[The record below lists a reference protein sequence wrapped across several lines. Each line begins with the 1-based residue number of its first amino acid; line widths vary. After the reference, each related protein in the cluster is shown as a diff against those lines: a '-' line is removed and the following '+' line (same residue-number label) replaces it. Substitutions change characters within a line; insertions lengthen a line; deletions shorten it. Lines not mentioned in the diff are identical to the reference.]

1 LNDVTQESPHEL
13 AGLYA
18 LGALPPSERDAFEVH
33 LAGCSECVKDV
44 AAAGHLAAALA
55 PTVPAPPELRQRVQD
70 LADAPRG
77 PVDVGAYTWDEVLPG
92 VHMHTVKEEPERG
105 VRKVLV
111 WARPG
116 ARYPSHRH
124 LGDEEILVLQ
134 GALRDRRGVYGPGQI
149 CRSATGSVHS
159 EEVHGSEDCVCF
171 VVYHGGHE
179 PVAE

>member
-1 LNDVTQESPHEL
+1 LPDDSPHEL

-18 LGALPPSERDAFEVH
+18 LGALPPAEREAFESH
-33 LAGCSECVKDV
+33 LAGCPECVQEV
-44 AAAGHLAAALA
+44 AAAGRLAAALA
-55 PTVPAPPELRQRVQD
+55 PKAPPPAELRTRVLD

-77 PVDVGAYTWDEVLPG
+77 PVDVASYTWDEVLPG
-92 VHMHTVKEEPERG
+92 VHMHTVKDEPERG

-124 LGDEEILVLQ
+124 LGDEEILILQ
-134 GALRDRRGVYGPGQI
+134 GALRDRRGVYRPGEI
-149 CRSATGSVHS
+149 CRSATGSVHA

-171 VVYHGGHE
+171 VVYYGGHE

>member
-1 LNDVTQESPHEL
+1 
-13 AGLYA
+13 
-18 LGALPPSERDAFEVH
+18 
-33 LAGCSECVKDV
+33 
-44 AAAGHLAAALA
+44 
-55 PTVPAPPELRQRVQD
+55 
-70 LADAPRG
+70 
-77 PVDVGAYTWDEVLPG
+77 
-92 VHMHTVKEEPERG
+92 

-111 WARPG
+111 WARAG

-134 GALRDRRGVYGPGQI
+134 GALRDRRGVYRPGQI

-159 EEVHGSEDCVCF
+159 EEVDGSEDCVCF